1 MEKVA
6 GRGLELMSDGT
17 TADVGESILRE
28 CLLNARPSAHT
39 AVASDVVLPQLLR
52 FLRAHG
58 APGSGSQTKGL
69 FAALNSA
76 LCLLCTFPEASA
88 KEAGKLLDVLL
99 PLLAIDD
106 RSCRRVAVDC
116 TSALSAALAAGE
128 LGRLV
133 RSLAERVRSAATGPA
148 LLQADAMDRGRT
160 VVLALA
166 ATLCVSG
173 RATPPPRM

>member
-1 MEKVA
+1 
-6 GRGLELMSDGT
+6 MSDGA

-28 CLLNARPSAHT
+28 CLLNASPAGHT

-58 APGSGSQTKGL
+58 AAASGPQTKGL

-76 LCLLCTFPEASA
+76 LCLLRAFPDTSA

-116 TSALSAALAAGE
+116 TSTLSAALAGGE

-133 RSLAERVRSAATGPA
+133 HSLADRVRHAATGPR
-148 LLQADAMDRGRT
+148 LLQAGAMDKGRT

-166 ATLCVSG
+166 ATLCVRVLCLSPYE
-173 RATPPPRM
+173 RKPLSP